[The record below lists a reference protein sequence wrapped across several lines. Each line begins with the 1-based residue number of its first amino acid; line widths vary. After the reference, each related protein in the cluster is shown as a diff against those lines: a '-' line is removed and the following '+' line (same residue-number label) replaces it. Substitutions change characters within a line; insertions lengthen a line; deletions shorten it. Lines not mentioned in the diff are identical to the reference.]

1 MSCMREEIF
10 NMTQKEIT
18 RLRVINQTIDKVL
31 TISEAAELLNLCERQ
46 IIRIKKGVESEGP
59 ISIIH
64 KSRGSKP
71 KHAVAEE
78 TKDSIVKLKE
88 TKYKEANFNHF
99 QELLEEHE
107 SINVSYATVHRVL
120 TEAGIKSPKKH
131 RKSKTHH
138 RRKRKPQKGM
148 LVQIDASPHAWII
161 GSESFELHGAID
173 DATGEILALYFTP
186 TECME
191 GYFEIVRQIIF
202 NHGIPLSFYCDRHTI
217 FVSPKDGK
225 LSVEEQLAGKVV
237 NLTQFGRAMEELGIN
252 IIKAYSPQAKG
263 RIERLWA
270 TLQSRLPVEF
280 KIHNITTMEEANTF
294 LSEFI
299 VKYNNKFGVEPLD
312 EKPAFRPLDPNL
324 NIDHIL
330 CVKEER
336 IVIEGSAF
344 SYGGQYY
351 QLIKN
356 GKKANALPK
365 AKLTVLTSSMI
376 GMKAMYS
383 DIVYDTKML
392 QERPKKSVITEAKAG
407 KKQRQVTI
415 PAEDHPWKQPAH
427 KKPILS
433 YEETDHEILEILE
446 GLFNSTRAWA

>member
-1 MSCMREEIF
+1 MRKEIF

-31 TISEAAELLNLCERQ
+31 TIREAAEILGLCERQ
-46 IIRIKKGVESEGP
+46 IIRLKKGVVIEGP

-64 KSRGSKP
+64 KNRGNKP
-71 KHAVAEE
+71 KHATTYE
-78 TKDSIVKLKE
+78 TKNLIIELKE

-99 QELLEEHE
+99 QELLVEYED
-107 SINVSYATVHRVL
+107 IQISYPTIYRIL
-120 TEAGIKSPKKH
+120 TEANIKSPKKH
-131 RKSKTHH
+131 RRRKNHH

-148 LVQIDASPHAWII
+148 LVQIDASPHTWII
-161 GSESFELHGAID
+161 GGNSFALHGAID

-217 FVSPKDGK
+217 FISPKDNK
-225 LSVEEQLAGKVV
+225 LSIEDQLKGKTV

-263 RIERLWA
+263 RIERLWG

-280 KIHNITTMEEANTF
+280 KIHGITTLEQANAF
-294 LSEFI
+294 LSEFM
-299 VKYNNKFGVEPLD
+299 VKYNSRFAVEPED
-312 EKPAFRPLDPNL
+312 ANPAFRCLDPGIE
-324 NIDHIL
+324 IDHIL
-330 CVKEER
+330 CIKKER
-336 IVIEGSAF
+336 TVIEGSAF
-344 SYGGQYY
+344 SYNGHYY
-351 QLIKN
+351 QLMKN

-365 AKLTVLTSSMI
+365 AKLTVLTSSKI
-376 GMKAMYS
+376 GVKAMYS
-383 DIVYDTKML
+383 DIVYDTKKL
-392 QERPKKSVITEAKAG
+392 EKRPEKINDSMVRE
-407 KKQRQVTI
+407 KQRKDFVPT
-415 PAEDHPWKQPAH
+415 ADHPWRQH
-427 KKPILS
+427 VKKMPKFS
-433 YEETDHEILEILE
+433 YEETDTEILEILE